1 MLSVIL
7 IWLYV
12 ILTTYLIGYGFI
24 SVVLSFS
31 KYGNKGKKSSDKAY
45 RFHSHTGY
53 IMAGVLISTVYA
65 QIWSIFDRVEL
76 NCQIFLMFFAC
87 VSGVVYRD
95 KMSEELRMLLRI
107 LRSYKSRILYLI
119 VFFLMAYGTSNGI
132 MHYDSDLYH
141 AQAIRW
147 IEEYGVIKGLGNLH
161 VRLAYNSAAF
171 PLSALFSMNFLQLD
185 RSYHVMAGFFA
196 LILAWECVDLKS
208 VVRRGNIVI
217 SDFAR
222 LAAIYYLFGIY
233 DEMVAPASD
242 YFLAT
247 LVFYIVIKWLDLYV
261 RREHSYVPYIFLTFL
276 SVFATTIKLVAAPLM
291 LIATIP
297 IYRLLKNRSKYKLRV
312 FYASV
317 AGALLIAIPFFV
329 RNVLISGWLMYP
341 VTAIDLFNVD
351 WKIPKGVA
359 EYDALE
365 IKTFGRGFSDVPTYA
380 HAPFSVWLPNWFASL
395 STFNKMIIIMD
406 ILAILVYIA
415 LSIHYVLVDAK
426 ESVLGEKKIPGKV
439 FDINMRSM
447 LRTGDFFAIGGT
459 MIVCFLFWMASA
471 PLIRYGVVFAL
482 LTAVVI
488 LGRVV
493 ILLINKLDK
502 NRKEIVFKVFVA
514 ITFLWLV
521 YKGVNLVV
529 DAEKRFNPSY
539 LLKQQDY
546 GTYEVKSYEVNG
558 TVFYY
563 PTEGDR
569 VGYDPFPSSPE
580 NLDGKLEFIGE
591 KIEDGLKKIKDI

>member
-12 ILTTYLIGYGFI
+12 IVTTYLIGYGFI
-24 SVVLSFS
+24 NIMLSFS
-31 KYGNKGKKSSDKAY
+31 KRGKATQKGSEKAY

-53 IMAGVLISTVYA
+53 IMSGVLISTVYA
-65 QIWSIFDRVEL
+65 QIWSIFDKVEL
-76 NCQIFLMFFAC
+76 NCHVFLMFFAC
-87 VSGVVYRD
+87 IFGVVYRD

-107 LRSYKSRILYLI
+107 LRSYKSRILYLV
-119 VFFLMAYGTSNGI
+119 VFFLMAYGTSSGI

-171 PLSALFSMNFLQLD
+171 PLSALFSMKFLQLD

-196 LILAWECVDLKS
+196 LVLAWECVELKS
-208 VVRRGNIVI
+208 IIRRGNIII

-222 LAAIYYLFGIY
+222 LAAIYYLFGIF

-242 YFLAT
+242 YFVAT

-276 SVFATTIKLVAAPLM
+276 SVYATTIKLVAAPLM

-297 IYRLLKNRSKYKLRV
+297 IYRLLSNRTKHKLQV
-312 FYASV
+312 FYASIL
-317 AGALLIAIPFFV
+317 GALTISIPFFV
-329 RNVLISGWLMYP
+329 RNVIISGWLMYP

-365 IKTFGRGFSDVPTYA
+365 IKTFGRGFSDVPNHA
-380 HAPFSVWLPNWFASL
+380 HMSFTEWFPKWFSDL
-395 STFNKMIIIMD
+395 SSFNKMVIILD
-406 ILAILVYIA
+406 VVAILIYVL
-415 LSIHYVLVDAK
+415 LSIHYILVDAK
-426 ESVLGEKKIPGKV
+426 EGTFGDKKIEGKI

-459 MIVCFLFWMASA
+459 MITCFLFWMASA
-471 PLIRYGVVFAL
+471 PLIRYGIVFAL

-502 NRKEIVFKVFVA
+502 RKKEVFFKSFTAVVL
-514 ITFLWLV
+514 LWLTF
-521 YKGVNLVV
+521 KGVNLVAE
-529 DAEKRFNPSY
+529 AEKRFNPLY

-546 GTYEVKSYEVNG
+546 GVYEVKPYEVNDV
-558 TVFYY
+558 TFYY
-563 PTEGDR
+563 PAEGDR
-569 VGYDPFPSSPE
+569 VGYTHFPSSPE
-580 NLDGKLEFIGE
+580 NLTGKLAFRGNR
-591 KIEDGLKKIKDI
+591 IEDGFKKAN

>member
-12 ILTTYLIGYGFI
+12 IVTTYLIGYGFI
-24 SVVLSFS
+24 SIMLSFS
-31 KYGNKGKKSSDKAY
+31 KHGKNVQKGNEKAY

-53 IMAGVLISTVYA
+53 IMSGIMIATVYA
-65 QIWSIFDRVEL
+65 QIWSIFDKVEL
-76 NCQIFLMFFAC
+76 NCHIFLMFFAC
-87 VSGVVYRD
+87 IFGVVYRD

-107 LRSYKSRILYLI
+107 IRSYKSRILYVI
-119 VFFLMAYGTSNGI
+119 VFFLMAYGTSSGI

-171 PLSALFSMNFLQLD
+171 PLSALYSMKFLEFKQ
-185 RSYHVMAGFFA
+185 SYHVMAGFFA
-196 LILAWECVDLKS
+196 LVLAWECVEIKS
-208 VVRRGNIVI
+208 IVRRGHIII

-222 LAAIYYLFGIY
+222 LAAIYYLFGIF

-276 SVFATTIKLVAAPLM
+276 SVFATTIKLVAAPLI

-297 IYRLLKNRSKYKLRV
+297 IYRLLNNRTKHKLQV
-312 FYASV
+312 FYASIL
-317 AGALLIAIPFFV
+317 GALTISIPFFV

-341 VTAIDLFNVD
+341 VTAIDLFNVP

-365 IKTFGRGFSDVPTYA
+365 IKTFGRGFSDVPNNA
-380 HAPFSVWLPNWFASL
+380 HLSFTEWFPKWFGDL
-395 STFNKMIIIMD
+395 SAFNKMVIIMD
-406 ILAILVYIA
+406 VVAILI
-415 LSIHYVLVDAK
+415 YVLLSAHYIIVDVK
-426 ESVLGEKKIPGKV
+426 EGTFGNKKITGKI

-471 PLIRYGVVFAL
+471 PLIRYGIVFAL

-493 ILLINKLDK
+493 ILIINKFDK
-502 NRKEIVFKVFVA
+502 RRKEVLVKSFTAVML
-514 ITFLWLV
+514 LWLAF
-521 YKGVNLVV
+521 KGVNLVAE
-529 DAEKRFNPSY
+529 AEKRFNSAY
-539 LLKQQDY
+539 LLNQQDY
-546 GTYEVKSYEVNG
+546 GVYEVKRYEVNG
-558 TVFYY
+558 VPFFY

-580 NLDGKLEFIGE
+580 NLTGKLEFLGDRL
-591 KIEDGLKKIKDI
+591 EDGFKKVN